1 MGGLLRLPFD
11 LYSSEHVASAAGGDT
26 PGSGTWTYGY
36 DGSNRMISAT
46 GPGNQET
53 TYGYDNAGNRTSVRA
68 GNATPVTT
76 TYDASGLAI
85 SSNGGTPQDAAD
97 DTTYINDASGRLV
110 GIDAP
115 GTADDRCYSYD
126 RFDLLNDFSKG
137 STSGCDLGPGFHWGY
152 DAFNRPS
159 DKTYNTTTGT
169 VTLDSYSYVGT
180 SSELTQIATTTW
192 YPSQRTATNYAG
204 TPFGPL
210 AQSDASGTRF
220 DITDLHGDLVGTVAT
235 SGAIAGSQLYSPWGE
250 PQASSGQ
257 GSVLGFQGQP
267 TDADTGFVKTDTRLY
282 DATQGRFTTQAS
294 LFGDSQSPG
303 SLNQF
308 GYGEGNPVTNH
319 DPLGLSST
327 SKACSP
333 GLGCCYARAYPPGTS
348 PTAISGAGNVRCD
361 QEKKVLDI
369 RVNIQLEREP
379 GSWERVY
386 GETKLCDDTK
396 TCGHTTTHDCIESGN
411 YRTEAIVVVVSPGKC
426 PAVVRSKKVSQQCA

>member
-1 MGGLLRLPFD
+1 
-11 LYSSEHVASAAGGDT
+11 
-26 PGSGTWTYGY
+26 
-36 DGSNRMISAT
+36 MISAT

-137 STSGCDLGPGFHWGY
+137 STSGCDLFPGFHWGY

-169 VTLDSYSYVGT
+169 VTLDSYSYLGT

-235 SGAIAGSQLYSPWGE
+235 SGAIAGSKLYSPWGE
-250 PQASSGQ
+250 PQGSSGQ
-257 GSVLGFQGQP
+257 GSTLGFQGQP

-282 DATQGRFTTQAS
+282 DATQGRFTTQDS
-294 LFGDSQSPG
+294 LFGDTQSP
-303 SLNQF
+303 SSMNQF
-308 GYGEGNPVTNH
+308 GYGEGNPVTH
-319 DPLGLSST
+319 GDPSGLLVCGGTGYLTATFTERNANLPLVRACIGRPDRDTVTIAADIKFKKNDATTRWFKVVVNLKEQNTDNSSWV
-327 SKACSP
+327 
-333 GLGCCYARAYPPGTS
+333 
-348 PTAISGAGNVRCD
+348 PTTKFASGRWCTPRGAGCPNGMVTTLNAGTPVR
-361 QEKKVLDI
+361 
-369 RVNIQLEREP
+369 
-379 GSWERVY
+379 
-386 GETKLCDDTK
+386 
-396 TCGHTTTHDCIESGN
+396 
-411 YRTEAIVVVVSPGKC
+411 VVSQDLIAPWLDCGSAEDGC
-426 PAVVRSKKVSQQCA
+426 WLSQITRVEVQDKKGLHSNSWVNSYSDPIP